1 MSKTTLLIALFLLV
15 GTTVYAQDATEEVT
29 TVTEAPDPAQLR
41 WEVVAEN
48 LVNPLYVTSAGDDSG
63 RMFVLEQPGRIWIV
77 ADGQKLDTPF
87 LDITNLASQDILGSY
102 SERGL
107 LGLAFHPDF
116 ETNGEFFVHYSD
128 TSGDTVV
135 AQYTVSADDPNV
147 ADASSAE
154 ILMTH
159 PQPYSN
165 HNGGQ
170 IAFGP
175 DGYLYI
181 GLGDGGSQGDPENR
195 AQDPDVLLGKIL
207 RIDVDG
213 EEPYGIPAD
222 NPANTTNPEL
232 APEVWALGL
241 RNPWRFSF
249 DRVTGDLYIADVGQN
264 QWEEVNFQ
272 PAGAGALNYGW
283 RPYEA
288 NQPYS
293 GETPPADMVLPIAE
307 YDHSLGCSISGGY
320 VYRGEALPQLQGVY
334 LFGDWCSGRLWASY
348 RDASETWQTTQL
360 METGRTISSF
370 GEDDA
375 GELYL
380 LDYYGGALLKLVPAS

>member
-1 MSKTTLLIALFLLV
+1 MKKILLVSALLLLIS
-15 GTTVYAQDATEEVT
+15 TTAFAQEAVT
-29 TVTEAPDPAQLR
+29 DVTEAPDPSTFR
-41 WEVVAEN
+41 WEPVAEN
-48 LVNPLYVTSAGDDSG
+48 LTNPLYLTTAEDGTD
-63 RMFVLEQPGRIWIV
+63 RMFVLEQAGRVWIV
-77 ADGQKLDTPF
+77 EDGQKLDTPF
-87 LDITNLASQDILGSY
+87 LDISDLSSQEVLNNY

-116 ETNGEFFVHYSD
+116 AENGEFFVHYSD
-128 TSGDTVV
+128 TNGDTVLARYV
-135 AQYTVSADDPNV
+135 VSADDANV

-154 ILMTH
+154 VLFTH
-159 PQPYSN
+159 AQPYGN

-195 AQDPDVLLGKIL
+195 AQDPEILLGKIL
-207 RIDVDG
+207 RIDVNG
-213 EEPYGIPAD
+213 EAPYAIPED
-222 NPANTTNPEL
+222 NPANTTNPEV
-232 APEVWALGL
+232 APEIWAMGL

-249 DRVTGDLYIADVGQN
+249 DRSTGDLYIADVGQN

-272 PAGAGALNYGW
+272 AADATGVANYGW

-288 NQPYS
+288 DQPYS
-293 GETPPADMVLPIAE
+293 GETPPADMVLPVAE
-307 YDHSLGCSISGGY
+307 YDHSKGCSISGGY

-334 LFGDWCSGRLWASY
+334 IFGDWCSGRVWASY
-348 RDASETWQTTQL
+348 RDASDSWKTIEM

-370 GEDDA
+370 GEDA
-375 GELYL
+375 TGELYL
-380 LDYYGGALLKLVPAS
+380 LDYYGGVLLKLVPAT